1 MNNCVIEDLFE
12 LFQYTLIL
20 KYFKVQYF
28 HHSNIEDYVIDTNII
43 SLKQFII
50 NDSQIKNFQIIEI
63 LLNRMIHLKFFSISS
78 SQIQMINAHRWQNL
92 IEHSLQ
98 HLHRFQFCFDYVD
111 KDDDYADSDRIDE
124 DDDFTEKMLKRL
136 EEFQTNFWHEHHWF
150 INYEINCVRALIYT
164 IPYIRQEYQLVSRT
178 NKFITNL
185 NDEKVFDN
193 VRHLTLSEQAINGR
207 TDGQPDTLTDSRVY
221 SLFEFTKKSKDT

>member
-1 MNNCVIEDLFE
+1 M
-12 LFQYTLIL
+12 
-20 KYFKVQYF
+20 
-28 HHSNIEDYVIDTNII
+28 
-43 SLKQFII
+43 
-50 NDSQIKNFQIIEI
+50 I
-63 LLNRMIHLKFFSISS
+63 LLRKCLK
-78 SQIQMINAHRWQNL
+78 
-92 IEHSLQ
+92 
-98 HLHRFQFCFDYVD
+98 D
-111 KDDDYADSDRIDE
+111 
-124 DDDFTEKMLKRL
+124 